1 MSWLLALLLL
11 PGAALAYGLWESN
24 RAKRKMRRLNNNM
37 NSLEKYDVRFP
48 HAQDAGDAQD
58 R

>member
-37 NSLEKYDVRFP
+37 NSLEMYNARFTHP
-48 HAQDAGDAQD
+48 QDAGDAED
-58 R
+58 S